1 MKCPHCKTSD
11 LRPTMIDEYL
21 PAMGCGNC
29 HGCLLSLLYYRHWAE
44 AQKTP
49 VTEPRRVGPVLE
61 TTDTTAAIACPK
73 CSRIMAK
80 YKLSGRISNR
90 LDVCSMCD
98 EAWLDGG
105 EWELLEVL
113 QLSHKIPAIFTDAW
127 QRRIRR
133 ELTEESRR
141 EILTRMIGVDGTAK
155 VEEFRAW
162 LANSKDRSYI
172 LTYLYRNGPASAAG
186 DGSSKNDATCPPS
199 TSGQLGLL
207 T

>member
-21 PAMGCGNC
+21 PAMGCGIC

-44 AQKTP
+44 TQNAPEPETRKTGSAS
-49 VTEPRRVGPVLE
+49 EI
-61 TTDTTAAIACPK
+61 TDTTAAIACPK

-90 LDVCSMCD
+90 LDVCSTCD

-105 EWELLEVL
+105 EWELLGVL
-113 QLSHKIPAIFTDAW
+113 QLSHKIPAIFTEAW
-127 QRRIRR
+127 QRRVRR

-141 EILTRMIGVDGTAK
+141 EILTRMIGADGTAK
-155 VEEFRAW
+155 VEEFQAW
-162 LANSKDRSYI
+162 LAKNKDRSYI
-172 LTYLYRNGPASAAG
+172 LTYLYRSGTALAAC
-186 DGSSKNDATCPPS
+186 DGSSKNDSTCPPS
-199 TSGQLGLL
+199 ASGQLGAPA
-207 T
+207 